1 MIQIIII
8 FTSIY
13 SNFNFTIKHGMKYIG
28 QCVVFDF
35 LAALLVRHAEELN
48 IDSWPDPKKIMFFQE
63 LQDMYHRFM
72 KQRNSRKSES
82 DNNLFLEIPMDIQAE
97 DQLLSGFRSFSEE
110 KKARLLA
117 YMNML
122 ENTKE

>member
-1 MIQIIII
+1 
-8 FTSIY
+8 
-13 SNFNFTIKHGMKYIG
+13 MKYIG